1 MPFIKSIE
9 NNYHFLDLMFAK
21 VQLNNNS
28 ITKMHKEM
36 PEQKQPVVSSLDN
49 IYILNN
55 TYIMRIK
62 MQLDTEI
69 C

>member
-1 MPFIKSIE
+1 
-9 NNYHFLDLMFAK
+9 MFAK

-36 PEQKQPVVSSLDN
+36 PKQKQAVVSSLDN

-55 TYIMRIK
+55 TDIRE